1 MKPALATAVLSAA
14 VLLAGCAGTTIGLH
28 SSDSPAL
35 RGSAPA
41 PGSAYSSAAVHAQ
54 IGSNAYFSL
63 LFLGYFAA
71 GVHDDSLNWSD
82 APAARKPP
90 PLAEDRAI
98 AERDCTLPMP
108 QNGANLRCK

>member
-28 SSDSPAL
+28 GGNSPTP

-41 PGSAYSSAAVHAQ
+41 PGSSYSSAAVQAQ
-54 IGSNAYFSL
+54 VNSNAYFGL
-63 LFLGYFAA
+63 LFLGFFAA
-71 GVHDDSLNWSD
+71 GVHDDTLGWSY

-90 PLAEDRAI
+90 QLDQDRAI
-98 AERDCTLPMP
+98 AERDCSRPVEQTS
-108 QNGANLRCK
+108 ANLRCK